1 MGQVTIKDIARRLKL
16 SPSTVSRALRD
27 HPDISPATKDR
38 IRALAVQIHYQPNNI
53 AKSLQT
59 RRSTTIGVI
68 VPEIRYDFFA
78 NTISGI
84 EEEAHRAG
92 YSIIVAQSNERYQ
105 QEVRNTEAMIANRV
119 AGLLVSVSQ
128 ETNDAAHLESVIRQ
142 GIPMVLFDR
151 TIDIPAAGKVV
162 VDDHDGAYAAVA
174 HCIRCG
180 CRRIA
185 HLAGSQCLSIG
196 RHRRT
201 GYEQAL
207 KDHGLPVDTRLVVA
221 GGGQESDGRSGAKT
235 LMDSTDPPDAIFAF
249 NDPVAI
255 GAHVYLKETG
265 WRIPED
271 IALVG
276 FSNNPVTALIEPPL
290 TTVNQPAHEIGR
302 TAAGLLLKQ
311 LEDNRTALTAE
322 IRILKT
328 DLIVRQS
335 TCGHPNDFSEE
346 KCHGGS

>member
-1 MGQVTIKDIARRLKL
+1 VTIKDIARRLKL

-38 IRALAVQIHYQPNNI
+38 IRTLAVQFNYQPNLI

-78 NTISGI
+78 ITISGI

-92 YSIIVAQSNERYQ
+92 YSIIVAQSNDRYPH
-105 QEVRNTEAMIANRV
+105 EVRSTAAMIANRV
-119 AGLLVSVSQ
+119 AGLLVSVSRD
-128 ETNDAAHLESVIRQ
+128 TIDTAHLDNVMRQ
-142 GIPMVLFDR
+142 GIPLVLFDR
-151 TIDIPAAGKVV
+151 TVDIPAAGKVV
-162 VDDHDGAYAAVA
+162 VDDREGAYAAVV

-185 HLAGSQCLSIG
+185 HLAGSPHLSIS
-196 RHRRT
+196 RLRQA

-207 KDHGLPVDTRLVVA
+207 KDNGLAVDPRLIVA
-221 GGGQESDGRSGAKT
+221 GGGRESDGRSGAKT
-235 LMDSTDPPDAIFAF
+235 LMNLADPPDAIFAF

-265 WRIPED
+265 RRIPDD

-276 FSNNPVTALIEPPL
+276 FSNNPVSALIEPPL
-290 TTVNQPAHEIGR
+290 TTVNQPAYEIGR

-311 LEDNRTALTAE
+311 LEDDKTSLTEE

-335 TCGHPNDFSEE
+335 TCGPPSVPSEE
-346 KCHGGS
+346 KCHGES